1 MYVSRETLNE
11 YQKVVEIGKICA
23 IMGNQ
28 NAAESPEGS
37 CKGEKMAKTVAITN
51 QKGGVGKTTT
61 AVSLAAALSE
71 SGARV
76 LLCDMDPQGNAT
88 SGIGVDK
95 LAASPSIYN
104 VLIDSVE
111 VRSAIKKTQYG
122 DVLPANKDLSGAGVE
137 LVAMPEREYVLKK
150 ALEPVLADYD
160 YILIDCPPSL
170 ELLTLN
176 SLCAADTALIP
187 VQCEY
192 FALEGLSDLITTIR
206 LIKRGY
212 NPKLEIEGVLLT
224 MYDSRTNFSAQ
235 VASEIKKH
243 FGKKVYGVVIPR
255 NVRIAEAPSHSRP
268 VTAYDRA
275 SRGAVAYIELG
286 REFLKRNR

>member
-1 MYVSRETLNE
+1 
-11 YQKVVEIGKICA
+11 
-23 IMGNQ
+23 
-28 NAAESPEGS
+28 
-37 CKGEKMAKTVAITN
+37 MAKTIAVTN

-61 AVSLAAALSE
+61 AVSLAAVLSE
-71 SGARV
+71 EGARV

-88 SGIGVDK
+88 SGMGVDK
-95 LAASPSIYN
+95 QGSTPNIYN
-104 VLIDSVE
+104 VLIGGTEASL
-111 VRSAIKKTQYG
+111 AIKKTRFG
-122 DVLPANKDLSGAGVE
+122 DVLPANKELSGAGVE
-137 LVAMPEREYVLKK
+137 LVGLHEREFVLKK
-150 ALEPVLADYD
+150 ALAPQQNNYD

-170 ELLTLN
+170 EMLTLN
-176 SLCAADTALIP
+176 SLCAADTVLIP

-212 NPKLEIEGVLLT
+212 NPSLEIEGVLLT

-243 FGKKVYGVVIPR
+243 FGKKVYGIVIPR
-255 NVRIAEAPSHSRP
+255 NIRLAEAPSHGTP
-268 VTAYDRA
+268 VTAYDRS

-286 REFLKRNR
+286 REFLKRNK